1 MIQNSTAAIN
11 VIVNAWGALV
21 EMVHECDP
29 DDMQPLYPNIWSK
42 LIPVSSLALT
52 ASPHTAVHLLKVSIT
67 TLCGECEHIL
77 KCILHRSPPLYIT
90 NAFPV
95 I

>member
-42 LIPVSSLALT
+42 LIPVTSLALT
-52 ASPHTAVHLLKVSIT
+52 ASPHTAVHLLKVLITMLWWMCTCIKKDAYYIGHRHSISQM
-67 TLCGECEHIL
+67 H
-77 KCILHRSPPLYIT
+77 SQ
-90 NAFPV
+90 
-95 I
+95 